1 MIEDKLLKTKT
12 IRELISEK
20 SALLRDVDK
29 LGPARASEELV
40 ELASLLSSL
49 NAEIAE
55 KHFILNQKKIEL
67 LQEAKSVS
75 KAKMMAEA
83 TTEWKDFIDRVMQRE
98 ALEELL
104 RAVKYYLRAAER
116 ELKEFN

>member
-1 MIEDKLLKTKT
+1 MTEIKRDKTMT

-20 SALLRDVDK
+20 SALLRNVDK
-29 LGPARASEELV
+29 LGPHAASEELV

-49 NAEIAE
+49 NAEIVE
-55 KHFILNQKKIEL
+55 KHFILNQKKVEL

-75 KAKMMAEA
+75 KARMLSEA
-83 TTEWKDFIDRVMQRE
+83 TPEWRDFMERLTQRE

-104 RAVKYYLRAAER
+104 RAVKYYLRAAEK